1 MRLLSASFIAL
12 GSALLLASCREAKV
26 ESYRVPK
33 EAPPPAPLALP
44 TGAAGADM
52 ASTPVPT
59 AAGEGLR
66 WDAPAHWAA
75 QPPAPMRKAGYK
87 ITALDGATAELSVT
101 AFPGDVGGD
110 LANVNRWRN
119 QLQLAPLSAAELPAA
134 IQTVATG
141 TLEFKLTELHGA
153 DQSTIAAW
161 VMHDGSSWF
170 FKLTGAKSALA
181 AEKPAFLEF
190 LNTIRAE

>member
-1 MRLLSASFIAL
+1 MRLIRASSIAI
-12 GSALLLASCREAKV
+12 GSVLLLAACREAKV

-33 EAPPPAPLALP
+33 EAPPPAPLEMASGMP
-44 TGAAGADM
+44 GPDM

-59 AAGEGLR
+59 ASGAELV
-66 WDAPAHWAA
+66 WTAPESWVA
-75 QPPAPMRKAGYK
+75 QPGGPMRKAGYK
-87 ITALDGATAELSVT
+87 ITAPDGGTAELTVT

-119 QLQLAPLSAAELPAA
+119 QLQLAPISPAELPAT
-134 IQTVATG
+134 IQTASTEA
-141 TLEFKLTELHGA
+141 LEFKLTEINGGA
-153 DQSTIAAW
+153 QSTLAAW

-170 FKLTGAKSALA
+170 FKLTGPTPAVA

-190 LNTIRAE
+190 LKTIKAE